1 MRPLRKYSTRTA
13 VHSECVAES
22 CTAEAWGKALCKDHY
37 QETLSGELCS
47 FQECEY
53 PTKAKGYCHSHY
65 AQNHR
70 GEPLRAVNRYS
81 PGKRITNKAG
91 SVLFSFRGK
100 VMLEHRF
107 VMEQILGRPLK
118 DKENVHHKNGI
129 RDDNR
134 PENLELWTVQQ
145 PPGQR
150 VEDRLS
156 DAVRVISEY
165 GHLYWGKDEDAAE
178 EE

>member
-1 MRPLRKYSTRTA
+1 
-13 VHSECVAES
+13 
-22 CTAEAWGKALCKDHY
+22 
-37 QETLSGELCS
+37 
-47 FQECEY
+47 
-53 PTKAKGYCHSHY
+53 
-65 AQNHR
+65 
-70 GEPLRAVNRYS
+70 
-81 PGKRITNKAG
+81 
-91 SVLFSFRGK
+91 
-100 VMLEHRF
+100 MLEHRF